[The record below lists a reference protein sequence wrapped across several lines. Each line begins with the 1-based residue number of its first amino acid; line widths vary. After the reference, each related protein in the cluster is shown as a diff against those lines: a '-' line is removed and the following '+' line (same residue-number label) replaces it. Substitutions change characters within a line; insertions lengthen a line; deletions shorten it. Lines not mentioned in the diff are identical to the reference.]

1 MKKSNHIN
9 QKTKKSD
16 ALAKLSSWEV
26 NRRAFLRSTMVAGAA
41 SQIALFTSCSAQ
53 LEEANDYLTAEQST
67 ILKSVLMAIL
77 PDDGNGPSANDLN
90 SFGYIMWVFSDGYR
104 QAEENETILEG
115 LDWAN
120 ETALD
125 IYGENYYDLSEEEQH
140 KLVELFTQM
149 DYGEDWM
156 KLMVS
161 LSLESLI
168 SDPIYGGNKDEQG
181 WKWLNHVPGNPRPT
195 EETRYDNIMQ
205 KFKPLS
211 S

>member
-1 MKKSNHIN
+1 MSKINHIDKKI
-9 QKTKKSD
+9 KTPD
-16 ALAKLSSWEV
+16 AFNNLSKWEV
-26 NRRAFLRSTMVAGAA
+26 NRRAFLRSTMIAGAA

-53 LEEANDYLTAEQST
+53 LEEANEYLTAEQST

-77 PDDGNGPSANDLN
+77 PNDGNGPSADDLN
-90 SFGYIMWVFSDGYR
+90 SFGYIMWVLSDVYR
-104 QAEENETILEG
+104 QTEENEFILEG

-120 ETALD
+120 DTAQD
-125 IYGENYYDLSEEEQH
+125 IYGENYFDLEEKEQH

-156 KLMVS
+156 NVMVS
-161 LSLESLI
+161 LSIESLI

-181 WKWLNHVPGNPRPT
+181 WKWLNHVPGNPRAS
-195 EETRYDNIMQ
+195 EETRYDVIMQ
-205 KFKPLS
+205 KFKPHS